1 MAVVAIGLLSG
12 AASASAATSVAGQ
25 VRYAIDNNPDF
36 SNLARTAQRHE
47 YVILHPKRVNELAA
61 IKAANPNVKVLMYKD
76 LSASINYPSNAQLT
90 TGVSYAEANA
100 EHPEWFLQNTSG
112 QRFTFR
118 NYSSLWA
125 MDVGSPSYQKRWGDN
140 VLSSLN
146 QLAGFDGVFIDDT
159 NPTMKGHY
167 DTSKVAKYPTDAA
180 YQQATESALA
190 SITPRFHA
198 AGYDVVANIGH
209 WGEYPEVGQS
219 WLKYLDGAM
228 EENFGK
234 WGQTAGSGYAWEGHW
249 ENQLESLQYAQ
260 QQGKDYLAVTHSAD
274 TDAAAA
280 RYGWASLLLGAEG
293 DAHFALHDSYTTENW
308 FPEYE
313 YDIGEPLGPESRLAN
328 GVHVRHFTNG
338 IVVVNPTSAQLPSG
352 QLSAD
357 SCVTYSGSGQDHVKS
372 VTLAANSAVILTRDA
387 GTCPT
392 GGTGT
397 GSTGT
402 GSTGTGTTGT
412 GTPGTGSTQD
422 IRQYG
427 HRHHGHRHHW
437 DGRHGHRHR
446 QHGSGSTGT
455 GSTGT
460 GDTGGATSTG
470 DETTVSPGSKKVKR
484 GRVVAKGTLQ
494 TSGGQTAFASSTQS
508 GSENPFR
515 GYELQLEVGLEGGET
530 EATTVHVDDDG
541 SFVGRIR
548 VCEPGNY
555 SVWALNPDTGERLE
569 WPGGLRVRPK
579 QLRC

>member
-1 MAVVAIGLLSG
+1 MAVVAIGMLSG
-12 AASASAATSVAGQ
+12 AASAGAATSVAGQ

-47 YVILHPKRVNELAA
+47 YVILHPKRVNEVAQ
-61 IKAANPNVKVLMYKD
+61 IKAANPDVKVLMYKD

-167 DTSKVAKYPTDAA
+167 DVSKVAKYPSDAA

-219 WLKYLDGAM
+219 WLRYLDGAM

-234 WGQTAGSGYAWEGHW
+234 WGEAAGTGFAWEGHW

-293 DAHFALHDSYTTENW
+293 NAHFALHNSYTTENW

-328 GVHVRHFTNG
+328 RVHMRHFTNG
-338 IVVVNPTSAQLPSG
+338 VVVVNPTSGQLPSG
-352 QLSAD
+352 PLSAD
-357 SCVTYSGSGQDHVKS
+357 SCATYSGSGHDHVKS
-372 VTLAANSAVILTRDA
+372 VTLAANSAVILTRDS
-387 GTCPT
+387 GTCET
-392 GGTGT
+392 GGTGSTGT

-412 GTPGTGSTQD
+412 GTTGTGTTGTGT
-422 IRQYG
+422 R
-427 HRHHGHRHHW
+427 R
-437 DGRHGHRHR
+437 GRARRAPPPGRATDR
-446 QHGSGSTGT
+446 RTGT

-460 GDTGGATSTG
+460 GDTGGGTSTG
-470 DETTVSPGSKKVKR
+470 DGTTVSPGSKKVKR
-484 GRVVAKGTLQ
+484 GRVVAKGNLQ
-494 TSGGQTAFASSTQS
+494 TSGGQTAFASSTQG
-508 GSENPFR
+508 GSQNPFK

-530 EATTVHVDDDG
+530 EADTVHVEDDG

-555 SVWALNPDTGERLE
+555 SVWALSPDTGERLE
-569 WPGGLRVRPK
+569 WPGGLRVRSK